1 MARSAEPSAREL
13 LLSARGETLESRRS
27 ARIAVEVTEAVR
39 TVAASLDTTGVR
51 ALRTL
56 LHAGLSAYWPTIKA
70 DPAQQALAYE
80 RTVRQLREHWDHRSE
95 YSPEPVIAA
104 RVRRRESEVAAGLA
118 LCAELSGCQ
127 WLEPVESIAACAI
140 SVVQGVVLRWL
151 ADCDDE
157 AVLVAFDDLVSNLS
171 ARAVCL

>member
-1 MARSAEPSAREL
+1 M
-13 LLSARGETLESRRS
+13 SARGEMLKDRQS

-39 TVAASLDTTGVR
+39 TVAASLDITGVR

-70 DPAQQALAYE
+70 APAQQVLAYE
-80 RTVRQLREHWDHRSE
+80 RTVQQLRQHWDDRSE
-95 YSPEPVIAA
+95 YSPEPVVAA
-104 RVRRRESEVAAGLA
+104 RVRRHENEVAAGLQ

-171 ARAVCL
+171 ARAVCA